1 MSYNHKEIE
10 KKWQKYWAKTNT
22 FNTHDDP
29 AKPKFYALDMFP
41 YPSGQGLHVGHP
53 EGYTATDILSRI
65 KRSQGYNVLH
75 PMGWDAFGLPAEQ
88 YALDT
93 GNDPAEFTKKN
104 IETFRR
110 QINALG
116 FSYDWN
122 RELNTTDPEYYKW
135 TQWIFTKLYEKGL
148 AYEAEVAVNW
158 VPELG
163 TVISNEEVIDGK
175 SERGGYDV
183 IRKPMRQWMLKITAY
198 ADRLLDDLE
207 TVDWPESI
215 KEMQRNWIGRS
226 VGANV
231 DFKIAGTEDSFT
243 VFTTRPD
250 TLFGATYAV
259 LAPELELVKRITT
272 SKQKEAV
279 EAYIEEASKKSDLK
293 RTDLAKEKT
302 GVFTGAY
309 AINPVNGKEVPI
321 WIADY
326 VLASYGT
333 GAIMAVP
340 AHDERDYEFA
350 KTFDIEILPVVAGGD
365 VTKEAYVGDG
375 PHINSEFLDGM
386 GKEEAIEKMN
396 HWLEEQQVGK
406 KEVSYR
412 LRDWLFSR
420 QRYWGEPIPVIHW
433 EDGTTT
439 TVPES
444 ELPLVLPKTENIQPS
459 GTGES
464 PLANITDWVNVIDPK
479 TGMKGRRETN
489 TMPQWAGSSWYYL
502 RFIDP
507 HNKNELAN
515 FEKLERWM
523 PVDIYI
529 GGAEHAVLHL
539 LYARFWHKFLYDIG
553 VVPTKEPFQK
563 LYNQGMILG
572 QSFRDSRGALVPTNM
587 VEKREGVWVSI
598 ETGEELEEAPAK
610 MSKSLKNVVNPDDV
624 IEKYGADTLRMYE
637 MFMGPLDA
645 SIAWSENGLEGSRK
659 FLDRVWRL
667 LVDENN
673 KMRDRITTV
682 NDGKLTKVYHQ
693 TVKKVTEDFNNLHF
707 NTGISQLMVFVNE
720 AYKAEVLPYEYMEG
734 FVQLLAPVAPHIG
747 EELWAILGNKEGI
760 SYVPW
765 PTYDEA
771 ELVEDE
777 IEVVFQINGKV
788 RAKVNVARDLSKEEL
803 EKLAMADETIQANI
817 EGKTIRKVIVVPN
830 KLVNIVAN

>member
-1 MSYNHKEIE
+1 MNYNHKTIE
-10 KKWQKYWAKTNT
+10 KKWQKYWAAHNT
-22 FNTHDDP
+22 FNTTTDP
-29 AKPKFYALDMFP
+29 DKPKFYALDMFP

-53 EGYTATDILSRI
+53 EGYTATDILSRF
-65 KRSQGYNVLH
+65 KRAQGYNVLH

-110 QINALG
+110 QINSLG

-122 RELNTTDPEYYKW
+122 REVNTTDPEYYKW

-163 TVISNEEVIDGK
+163 TVIANEEVIDGK

-207 TVDWPESI
+207 ELDWPESI

-231 DFKIAGTEDSFT
+231 TFKVAGTDKTFT

-250 TLFGATYAV
+250 TLFGATYTV
-259 LAPELELVKRITT
+259 LAPELDLVKEITT
-272 SKQKEAV
+272 PEQMQAV
-279 EAYIEEASKKSDLK
+279 EDYIAQAAKKSDLN

-309 AINPVNGKEVPI
+309 AINPVNGKEIPI

-340 AHDERDYEFA
+340 AHDERDFEFA
-350 KTFDIEILPVVAGGD
+350 KTFDLEIIPVLAGGD
-365 VTKEAYVGDG
+365 VTKEAFTEDG
-375 PHINSEFLDGM
+375 EHINSEFLNGLN
-386 GKEEAIEKMN
+386 KQEAIDKMVA
-396 HWLEEQQVGK
+396 WLEENGVGK

-420 QRYWGEPIPVIHW
+420 QRYWGEPIPIIHW

-439 TVPES
+439 ALS
-444 ELPLVLPKTENIQPS
+444 EEKLPLRLPKADNIKPS

-464 PLANITDWVNVIDPK
+464 PLANITDWVNVVDPK
-479 TGMKGRRETN
+479 TGLKGRRETN
-489 TMPQWAGSSWYYL
+489 TMPQWAGSSWYFL
-502 RFIDP
+502 RYVDP
-507 HNKNELAN
+507 HNKQALADY
-515 FEKLERWM
+515 EKLKQWL

-539 LYARFWHKFLYDIG
+539 LYARFWHKFLYDLG

-563 LYNQGMILG
+563 LFNQGMILG
-572 QSFRDSRGALVPTNM
+572 ENN
-587 VEKREGVWVSI
+587 E
-598 ETGEELEEAPAK
+598 K
-610 MSKSLKNVVNPDDV
+610 MSKSRGNVVNPDDV
-624 IEKYGADTLRMYE
+624 VKQYGADTLRLYE

-667 LVDENN
+667 IVDENG
-673 KMRDRITTV
+673 KLRDRITTF
-682 NDGKLTKVYHQ
+682 NDGKLDKVYNQ
-693 TVKKVTEDFNNLHF
+693 TVKKVTEDFENLHF
-707 NTGISQLMVFVNE
+707 NTAISQMMVFVNE
-720 AYKAEVLPYEYMEG
+720 AYKADALPYAYIEG
-734 FVQLLAPVAPHIG
+734 FVQLLAPIAPHIA
-747 EELWAILGNKEGI
+747 EELWEILGNEGGI

-765 PTYDEA
+765 PTFDEA
-771 ELVEDE
+771 ALVESEVE
-777 IEVVFQINGKV
+777 IVCQINGKV
-788 RAKVNVARDLSKEEL
+788 RAKLMVPVDSSKEALEEL
-803 EKLAMADETIQANI
+803 ALANEQIKEHIA
-817 EGKTIRKVIVVPN
+817 GKTVRKVIAVPN